1 MLKEIWKE
9 IPGFSNY
16 QVSNLGDVKRV
27 SKKEK
32 ILKKQLAWNKQYLCV
47 GLYDD
52 NRKYHKF
59 LIHRLVAKV
68 FIPNPNNYE
77 IVNHKD
83 ENKFNNC
90 VGNLEWV
97 SIKQNNIYSYNKHPE
112 RNNKVQVLQYD
123 LEGNF
128 IKKWNSITEVSN
140 YFNVYP
146 SLISRC
152 LKGITKSYKKY
163 LWRYYSDNFPSKI
176 EEYSKNSKYRKIN
189 QYNLKG
195 EFIKTWDSMVQI
207 EKTLDIKIHGINDC
221 CKGILKSSGNYIWKF
236 YC

>member
-52 NRKYHKF
+52 NKKYHKF
-59 LIHRLVAKV
+59 LIHRLIAKV

-97 SIKQNNIYSYNKHPE
+97 SIKQNNIA
-112 RNNKVQVLQYD
+112 
-123 LEGNF
+123 
-128 IKKWNSITEVSN
+128 
-140 YFNVYP
+140 
-146 SLISRC
+146 
-152 LKGITKSYKKY
+152 
-163 LWRYYSDNFPSKI
+163 
-176 EEYSKNSKYRKIN
+176 
-189 QYNLKG
+189 
-195 EFIKTWDSMVQI
+195 
-207 EKTLDIKIHGINDC
+207 
-221 CKGILKSSGNYIWKF
+221 
-236 YC
+236 